1 MIVPDRQTEAYLN
14 SPASIKK
21 TADLC
26 RSGILKPRDFLRAA
40 ALCRDDA
47 AWRRSGAAAAAR
59 AAAVGWIFAALTGGV
74 AGWGFL
80 RGPAGGVFC
89 AVLLVV
95 CAFLRRKS
103 VVADFGGALVAGA
116 LVFLPDVVF
125 GTNAAPHRQL
135 LLWSALA
142 AAWGV
147 GTTRAAVRLIPVAL
161 LNAAVVS
168 CGVRFWLPLSVATP
182 QSFFLI
188 MAGANA
194 ALLFLREKLAER
206 APFLNDRA
214 YRPALFV
221 FTAAFL
227 TAAAAR
233 SGTAGIGWAGV
244 SVFAAAA
251 GYAYSRR
258 LPDGTLTALNALFVS
273 VCGLLWI
280 YRLIAARVA
289 DPDAASGAF
298 GFAASGVLL
307 ALTVVARLKTAR
319 AKREAEN
326 ND

>member
-26 RSGILKPRDFLRAA
+26 RSGILKPCDFLRAA

-47 AWRRSGAAAAAR
+47 AWARFGAATAAR
-59 AAAVGWIFAALTGGV
+59 AAAVGWVFAALAGVV
-74 AGWGFL
+74 AGWGFF
-80 RGPAGGVFC
+80 RGPAGGAFC
-89 AVLLVV
+89 AVLLIV

-103 VVADFGGALVAGA
+103 AVADFGGALVAGA

-125 GTNAAPHRQL
+125 GTNALPHRQL
-135 LLWSALA
+135 LLWGALA

-147 GTTRAAVRLIPVAL
+147 GTNRAAVRLIPVAL
-161 LNAAVVS
+161 LNASAVS
-168 CGVRFWLPLSVATP
+168 CGVRFWLPLSVVTP

-194 ALLFLREKLAER
+194 VLLFAREKLADK

-227 TAAAAR
+227 VAAAAQ
-233 SGTAGIGWAGV
+233 SGTAGAGWAGV
-244 SVFAAAA
+244 LAFAAAGHA
-251 GYAYSRR
+251 CFRR
-258 LPDGTLTALNALFVS
+258 SPDRIPTDLNVLFVS
-273 VCGLLWI
+273 MCGLLWL
-280 YRLIAARVA
+280 YRLIAAHVA
-289 DPDAASGAF
+289 DPDVASGAF

-307 ALTVVARLKTAR
+307 ALTVGARLEIAR

-326 ND
+326 DD